1 MDHIVSLL
9 AHYGLL
15 FVFVAVFLDEIG
27 VPSASPVVVMTA
39 AAYSSRTPEALIGV
53 LAAALA
59 GGMSADVIWF
69 LAARKH
75 GGRLLAFACRLSS
88 SPDSCVRQTNGLYAT
103 YGNLSLVA
111 SKFIPGTGIIAI
123 ALAGAADLSLPVF
136 ASFTGAGLLALHSIM
151 IGLGV
156 VFHSAVLQVVNR
168 LAELGPYGIALV
180 VAVILGYVVFRR
192 LRYRAF
198 VRSLTMARITVEELA
213 GLMGAGGEVVLVD
226 VRPEAIRAAGII
238 PGALSASPAE
248 AKASLAHLSRDIDI
262 VVYCSCP
269 NEVSAATA
277 ARHLQASGFKRI
289 RPLAG
294 GYEAWIEAGQPI
306 QGPTV

>member
-9 AHYGLL
+9 AHYGLF

-59 GGMSADVIWF
+59 GGMLADVIWF
-69 LAARKH
+69 LAARRH
-75 GGRLLAFACRLSS
+75 GSRLLAFACRLSS

-151 IGLGV
+151 MGLGV
-156 VFHSAVLQVVNR
+156 VFHAAVLQVVNK
-168 LAELGPYGIALV
+168 LAQLGPYGLALV

-198 VRSLTMARITVEELA
+198 VRSLAMARITVEELA
-213 GLMGAGGEVVLVD
+213 GLMGAGGDVVLVD

-238 PGALSASPAE
+238 PGALYASPAE
-248 AKASLAHLSRDIDI
+248 AKASLAHLPRDIDI

-277 ARHLQASGFKRI
+277 ARHLRASGFKRI

-294 GYEAWIEAGQPI
+294 GYEAWIEAGQPV

>member
-15 FVFVAVFLDEIG
+15 FVFAAVFLDEIG

-39 AAYSSRTPEALIGV
+39 AAYSGRTPEALIGV
-53 LAAALA
+53 LAAGLA
-59 GGMSADVIWF
+59 GGMLADFIWF
-69 LAARKH
+69 VAARRH
-75 GGRLLAFACRLSS
+75 GGRLLAFACRFSS
-88 SPDSCVRQTNGLYAT
+88 SPESCVRQTNGLYAQ

-136 ASFTGAGLLALHSIM
+136 ASFTAAGLLTLHAIC
-151 IGLGV
+151 ITLGV
-156 VFHSAVLQVVNR
+156 VFHSAVLQVVHR
-168 LAELGPYGIALV
+168 LGEMGPYGIAVV

-192 LRYRAF
+192 LRDHAF
-198 VRSLTMARITVEELA
+198 VRSLQMARITVDELA

-226 VRPEAIRAAGII
+226 VRPEAVRAAGII
-238 PGALSASPAE
+238 PGALPASPAE
-248 AKASLAHLSRDIDI
+248 AKAALAHLPRDIDI

-277 ARHLQASGFKRI
+277 ARHLRASGFKRI

-294 GYEAWIEAGQPI
+294 GYEAWIEAGQPVHR
-306 QGPTV
+306 QTV

>member
-27 VPSASPVVVMTA
+27 LPSASPVVVMTA
-39 AAYSSRTPEALIGV
+39 AAYSSRTPLGLIAI

-59 GGMSADVIWF
+59 GGVLADLVWF
-69 LAARKH
+69 LAARRH
-75 GGRLLAFACRLSS
+75 GRRLVAFACRLSS
-88 SPDSCVRQTNGLYAT
+88 SPDSCVRQTSGLYAK

-123 ALAGAADLSLPVF
+123 ALAGAADLGLPTF
-136 ASFTGAGLLALHSIM
+136 AIFTGAGLLVLHAAFVL
-151 IGLGV
+151 LGV
-156 VFHSAVLQVVNR
+156 VFHSAVAQVIDR
-168 LAELGPYGIALV
+168 LSALGPWGIALV
-180 VAVILGYVVFRR
+180 VAVVLGYVAFRH

-198 VRSLTMARITVEELA
+198 VRSLKMARITVEELA

-226 VRPEAIRAAGII
+226 VRPEAVRAAGVI
-238 PGALSASPAE
+238 PGALHASPAE
-248 AKASLAHLSRDIDI
+248 AKASLAHLPRNIEI

-269 NEVSAATA
+269 NEVSAAVA
-277 ARHLQASGFKRI
+277 ARHLRASGFKRI

-294 GYEAWIEAGQPI
+294 GYEAWLEAGQPV
-306 QGPTV
+306 QGPTA